1 MISYAVVLPAGSGKS
16 TLASKYNFLIDIDAL
31 HSKEFQYELRKLY
44 KKTYITGDWHTY
56 NAFECNSILP
66 RLQNY
71 TPNHILLVHCVEKA
85 TILGLTVLGIWKT
98 SRIIMENVVKQRNDT
113 RGIIML
119 NWESLQ
125 DAQILETHND
135 IENAI
140 LDIIKERNIILDKN
154 NI

>member
-1 MISYAVVLPAGSGKS
+1 MIRYAIVLPAGSGKS

-31 HSKEFQYELRKLY
+31 HSKEFQIELRELY
-44 KKTYITGDWHTY
+44 KTTRITGDWHLY
-56 NAFECNSILP
+56 NAFECNWILP
-66 RLQNY
+66 QLQNY

-98 SRIIMENVVKQRNDT
+98 SRLIMENVIKQRNDT
-113 RGIIML
+113 KGIIML

-140 LDIIKERNIILDKN
+140 LDVIKERNIYK
-154 NI
+154 